1 MPSQLSSLTV
11 DQVEEL
17 IRLAESKAARAD
29 AGMVLN
35 LRIPEWQQIIEFVD
49 PLSQDAKKELIALM
63 RLGQGRVGVE
73 DSCWVELI
81 QNAGEELKTDLA
93 PQLAMKPGLHLC
105 LRSGLEIMGNAENA
119 LRVLQA

>member
-81 QNAGEELKTDLA
+81 QNAGKELKADLA
-93 PQLAMKPGLHLC
+93 PQLAMKPSLHKC
-105 LRSGLEIMGNAENA
+105 LIRGLEVISHAI
-119 LRVLQA
+119 